1 MFFISFKKEAC
12 ELGSKFKCTICNE
25 EETMQFNPMDEWQ
38 IKGPLC
44 GKCYSKQLADYYP
57 GKHVR
62 MNKE

>member
-12 ELGSKFKCTICNE
+12 GLGSKFKCTICNE

-62 MNKE
+62 INKE